1 MKPLIA
7 IVGPTALAKSKLAL
21 NLAQGFDG
29 EIVSADSRQ
38 VYRYMDIG
46 TAKPSLEER
55 SLVRHH
61 VIDVVDPDDDFS
73 LALFHQLANQ
83 ALQAISHGGKI
94 PFLVGGSGLY
104 IWSVLEG
111 WSLPQV
117 PPQPEFRR
125 NLQARAQAE
134 GSDVLYEELQGLDP
148 VAAERID
155 PKNMRRV
162 IRALE
167 VYQATGKPFSQ
178 LHQKQPPPFQ
188 ILIIGLTAERD
199 ELYRR
204 IDSRVDDMIK
214 RGLVDEVKGLL
225 QRGYSLSLPSMSGL
239 GYKQIG
245 MFLQGELDLQSA
257 IQNIKYETHRFARH
271 QYAWFRL
278 SDQRIHWFDIKQKYE
293 ELVKE
298 LISGFMVRS
307 NLP

>member
-83 ALQAISHGGKI
+83 ALKAISRGGKI

-104 IWSVLEG
+104 IWSLLEG

-117 PPQPEFRR
+117 PPHPEFRR

-148 VAAERID
+148 VAA
-155 PKNMRRV
+155 
-162 IRALE
+162 
-167 VYQATGKPFSQ
+167 
-178 LHQKQPPPFQ
+178 
-188 ILIIGLTAERD
+188 
-199 ELYRR
+199 
-204 IDSRVDDMIK
+204 
-214 RGLVDEVKGLL
+214 
-225 QRGYSLSLPSMSGL
+225 
-239 GYKQIG
+239 
-245 MFLQGELDLQSA
+245 
-257 IQNIKYETHRFARH
+257 
-271 QYAWFRL
+271 
-278 SDQRIHWFDIKQKYE
+278 
-293 ELVKE
+293 
-298 LISGFMVRS
+298 
-307 NLP
+307 

>member
-83 ALQAISHGGKI
+83 ALKAISRGGKI

-117 PPQPEFRR
+117 PPPFPRSH
-125 NLQARAQAE
+125 LTPSSGAI
-134 GSDVLYEELQGLDP
+134 SKPGLKLK
-148 VAAERID
+148 AAMCS
-155 PKNMRRV
+155 MRSSKGW
-162 IRALE
+162 IR
-167 VYQATGKPFSQ
+167 
-178 LHQKQPPPFQ
+178 
-188 ILIIGLTAERD
+188 
-199 ELYRR
+199 
-204 IDSRVDDMIK
+204 
-214 RGLVDEVKGLL
+214 
-225 QRGYSLSLPSMSGL
+225 
-239 GYKQIG
+239 
-245 MFLQGELDLQSA
+245 
-257 IQNIKYETHRFARH
+257 
-271 QYAWFRL
+271 
-278 SDQRIHWFDIKQKYE
+278 
-293 ELVKE
+293 
-298 LISGFMVRS
+298 
-307 NLP
+307 